1 MSPPG
6 IEAVLQTGTIETHY
20 LRAGAGEPLL
30 LLFQTALTDPLAA
43 ALFAQLS
50 TRYRVVA
57 PRVPAGVGGP
67 VMPLSRWLR
76 ELVDGLGF
84 VRPTVIGDETLA
96 GALLGFSL
104 VDPGRI
110 RGVVAVCRDDA
121 DPATSTGMLHAGHG
135 LLVVA
140 VDTAI
145 EPTRSAE
152 LAAAEITRFVDGVET

>member
-6 IEAVLQTGTIETHY
+6 TEAVLQTSTTETHY
-20 LRAGAGEPLL
+20 LRAGAGVPLL

-43 ALFAQLS
+43 ALFEQLS

-57 PRVPAGVGGP
+57 PRVPAGVGGAT
-67 VMPLSRWLR
+67 MPLSRWLR

-84 VRPTVIGDETLA
+84 VQPTVIADETMA

-110 RGVVAVCRDDA
+110 RGIVAVCRDDA
-121 DPATSTGMLHAGHG
+121 DPATSTGMLHAAHG

-140 VDTAI
+140 VDAAI
-145 EPTRSAE
+145 EPAKSAE
-152 LAAAEITRFVDGVET
+152 VAAAEIRRFVDGV